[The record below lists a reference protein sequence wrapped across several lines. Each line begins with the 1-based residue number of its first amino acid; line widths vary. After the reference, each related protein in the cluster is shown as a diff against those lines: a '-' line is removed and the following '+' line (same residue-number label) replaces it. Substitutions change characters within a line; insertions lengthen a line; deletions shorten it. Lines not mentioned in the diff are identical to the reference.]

1 MRKSLLII
9 VTLLL
14 VVLFVASAVCYA
26 DTASDGS
33 YVDTEAYLLVKE
45 ICEKFPKREAGVNA
59 ENPAENSIQEY
70 LKDKLTEMSDGKIA
84 VEYKR
89 FQLETNV
96 FGFNVVGKLNKSGSG
111 KQIIIGAH
119 YDSKGQGANDNAAGV
134 AALLMIAKEFAAKQ
148 SSLPCNV
155 VFVLFDAEERG
166 LIGSQQY
173 ANAMTAEERDNTLV
187 MFNLDSIASGDNLYL
202 WCENKHTDLA
212 DLIIDKSKQTITEK
226 PYAKGTFNIFDSFG
240 YGYYEFVQN
249 SDQTPFRLNGIPTA
263 FMFSGTYD
271 LDPWHYAENS
281 DVSKQVMNSSND
293 TFENLVK
300 NTDGKFVEKIN
311 AVVST
316 VTDSVLDGQFTA
328 IAENQRNQLV
338 NLNLWYNAWWAKL
351 IAGGILVVLVICAV
365 FYYRKLQKKAIL
377 GTAEIKDNKV
387 FSTPEA
393 EDIFTFK

>member
-33 YVDTEAYLLVKE
+33 YADTEAYLLVKE

-70 LKDKLTEMSDGKIA
+70 LKNKLTEMSDGKIA
-84 VEYKR
+84 VEYRR
-89 FQLETNV
+89 FQLESNV

-173 ANAMTAEERDNTLV
+173 VNAMTAEERDNTLV

-212 DLIIDKSKQTITEK
+212 DLIIGKSNQIMTEK

>member
-1 MRKSLLII
+1 MRKGLLIA

-14 VVLFVASAVCYA
+14 AALFAVSTVGYA
-26 DTASDGS
+26 DTASGDDYENS
-33 YVDTEAYLLVKE
+33 EAYRLVSE
-45 ICEKFPKREAGVNA
+45 ICNLSRKIGDNEAARSYFQTEFEKIGIIV
-59 ENPAENSIQEY
+59 
-70 LKDKLTEMSDGKIA
+70 TEKSFIISDTITGYNIEGRITKA
-84 VEYKR
+84 V
-89 FQLETNV
+89 
-96 FGFNVVGKLNKSGSG
+96 GG

-119 YDSKGQGANDNAAGV
+119 YDSDGQGASDNAAGV
-134 AALLMIAKEFAAKQ
+134 AALLLIAKEFAAKQ

-155 VFVLFDAEERG
+155 VFVLFDAEELG
-166 LIGSQQY
+166 LVGSQQY
-173 ANAMTAEERDNTLV
+173 VNAMTAEERDNTLV
-187 MFNLDSIASGDNLYL
+187 MFNIDSIGGGDNLYL

-212 DLIIDKSKQTITEK
+212 DLIIGKSNRTITEK

-281 DVSKQVMNSSND
+281 DVSKRVMNSSND
-293 TFENLVK
+293 TFETLVK

-311 AVVST
+311 AVVSA
-316 VTDSVLDGQFTA
+316 VTGSVLDGQFAA
-328 IAENQRNQLV
+328 IAENQRSQLV

-351 IAGGILVVLVICAV
+351 IAGGILIVLAICAV

-377 GTAEIKDNKV
+377 GTAEIKDKKV